1 MDAKVYELINDQIN
15 KELHSAYLYLSFA
28 DYYEEEGLSGYANY
42 FEIQAQEERDHAM
55 IFRNYLHE
63 NGCKVKLL
71 AIDMPDK
78 TFANFLEPL
87 EAAMEH
93 EKYVTSLIND
103 IYTAA
108 LEAHDY
114 RAQKFL
120 GWFIDEQLEEEDN
133 ADKMIIKR
141 AQVLP
146 HALINNVQTKLGE
159 HGEKLLEYVKWLRDR
174 ILTMR
179 ADESYQPVLHIDVYG
194 TIGAAFGNNNY
205 AAMADYLAELEQAA
219 KPFHL
224 SIEGTMDCDCDRSLQ
239 A

>member
-63 NGCKVKLL
+63 NGEAVKLL

-78 TFANFLEPL
+78 TFANFLEP
-87 EAAMEH
+87 
-93 EKYVTSLIND
+93 
-103 IYTAA
+103 

-133 ADKMIIKR
+133 ADTMIT
-141 AQVLP
+141 
-146 HALINNVQTKLGE
+146 NMKLFG
-159 HGEKLLEYVKWLRDR
+159 GDPKGLYDLDQACAAR
-174 ILTMR
+174 
-179 ADESYQPVLHIDVYG
+179 VY
-194 TIGAAFGNNNY
+194 TVPSP
-205 AAMADYLAELEQAA
+205 LAG
-219 KPFHL
+219 K
-224 SIEGTMDCDCDRSLQ
+224 
-239 A
+239 

>member
-15 KELHSAYLYLSFA
+15 KELYSAYLYLSFA

-63 NGCKVKLL
+63 NGEAVKLL

-93 EKYVTSLIND
+93 EKYVTSLI
-103 IYTAA
+103 
-108 LEAHDY
+108 
-114 RAQKFL
+114 KFL

-133 ADKMIIKR
+133 ADTMIT
-141 AQVLP
+141 
-146 HALINNVQTKLGE
+146 NMKLFG
-159 HGEKLLEYVKWLRDR
+159 GDPKGLYDLDQACAAR
-174 ILTMR
+174 IYTVP
-179 ADESYQPVLHIDVYG
+179 SP
-194 TIGAAFGNNNY
+194 
-205 AAMADYLAELEQAA
+205 LAG
-219 KPFHL
+219 K
-224 SIEGTMDCDCDRSLQ
+224 
-239 A
+239 

>member
-1 MDAKVYELINDQIN
+1 MRFTKKRRRSPPAARMRAPRSTPRCARRHRADQRERTTLDAKVAQLLNEQVN
-15 KELHSAYLYLSFA
+15 KEFYSAYLYLDFSI
-28 DYYEEEGLSGYANY
+28 YYEEEGLSGYANY

-63 NGCKVKLL
+63 NGEAVKLL

-103 IYTAA
+103 IYAAA

-133 ADKMIIKR
+133 ADTMIT
-141 AQVLP
+141 
-146 HALINNVQTKLGE
+146 NMKLFG
-159 HGEKLLEYVKWLRDR
+159 GDPKGLYDLDQACAAR
-174 ILTMR
+174 IYTVP
-179 ADESYQPVLHIDVYG
+179 SP
-194 TIGAAFGNNNY
+194 
-205 AAMADYLAELEQAA
+205 LAG
-219 KPFHL
+219 K
-224 SIEGTMDCDCDRSLQ
+224 
-239 A
+239 

>member
-63 NGCKVKLL
+63 NGEAVKLL

-103 IYTAA
+103 IYAAAAEVKDYRTMKFLDWFNTQVPDLVSQGLVVAATTEAAKTPAAWSEFFSNQDIMAEFKKANDNMASFSYIPGFSAVGSAMNETAA
-108 LEAHDY
+108 KAATGDAKVSDIFDTAQTTSVEAL
-114 RAQKFL
+114 K
-120 GWFIDEQLEEEDN
+120 N
-133 ADKMIIKR
+133 AK
-141 AQVLP
+141 LP
-146 HALINNVQTKLGE
+146 
-159 HGEKLLEYVKWLRDR
+159 VK
-174 ILTMR
+174 
-179 ADESYQPVLHIDVYG
+179 E
-194 TIGAAFGNNNY
+194 
-205 AAMADYLAELEQAA
+205 
-219 KPFHL
+219 
-224 SIEGTMDCDCDRSLQ
+224 
-239 A
+239 

>member
-15 KELHSAYLYLSFA
+15 KELYSAYLYLSFA

-63 NGCKVKLL
+63 NGKAVKLL

-103 IYTAA
+103 IYAAA

-133 ADKMIIKR
+133 AETMVTPMKLFGDDGS
-141 AQVLP
+141 LT
-146 HALINNVQTKLGE
+146 ALYKV
-159 HGEKLLEYVKWLRDR
+159 DR
-174 ILTMR
+174 IPTG
-179 ADESYQPVLHIDVYG
+179 DSQ
-194 TIGAAFGNNNY
+194 TFGNKIMTTLGL
-205 AAMADYLAELEQAA
+205 AASVYTLGMKDAA
-219 KPFHL
+219 VWTVKKVAK
-224 SIEGTMDCDCDRSLQ
+224 IDGT
-239 A
+239 AV